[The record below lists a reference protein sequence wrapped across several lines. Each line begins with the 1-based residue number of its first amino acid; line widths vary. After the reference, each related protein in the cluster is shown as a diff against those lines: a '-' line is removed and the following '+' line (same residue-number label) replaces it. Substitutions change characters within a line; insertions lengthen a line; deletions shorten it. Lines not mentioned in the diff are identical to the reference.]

1 MTVPGGLQMLNTL
14 RHGAGF
20 IVSGLIAFST
30 DAAVLWLLTSFAAI
44 DPYSARVIA
53 ILVAMV
59 AAYFAHR
66 RLSFAVATPPSLSE
80 FAKFASVASTANVI
94 NYAIYAGMLL
104 VVPGCTPLQALL
116 VASVIAMIVSY
127 LGFRFGV
134 FKKSTP

>member
-1 MTVPGGLQMLNTL
+1 MLNRL
-14 RHGAGF
+14 VHGAGF
-20 IVSGLIAFST
+20 LASGLIAFSV
-30 DAAVLWLLTSFAAI
+30 DAGVLWLLTRFAGL

-59 AAYFAHR
+59 VAYFAHR
-66 RLSFAVATPPSLSE
+66 RWTFAVANAPSASE
-80 FAKFASVASTANVI
+80 FLKFASVASTANAI

-104 VVPGCTPLQALL
+104 AIPVCTPLQALL
-116 VASVIAMIVSY
+116 VASVVAMAVSY

>member
-1 MTVPGGLQMLNTL
+1 MLKTL

-20 IVSGLIAFST
+20 LVSGLIAYSV
-30 DAAVLWLLTSFAAI
+30 DACVLWVLTAYAGM

-66 RLSFAVATPPSLSE
+66 RLTFSVVNPPSASE
-80 FAKFASVASTANVI
+80 FLKFASVASAANAV
-94 NYAIYAGMLL
+94 NYGIYAGLL
-104 VVPGCTPLQALL
+104 LAIPDCTPLQALL
-116 VASVIAMIVSY
+116 AASVVAMIVSY

-134 FKKSTP
+134 FKKPKP

>member
-1 MTVPGGLQMLNTL
+1 MLKHL

-30 DAAVLWLLTSFAAI
+30 DAAVLWLLTRFAEL
-44 DPYSARVIA
+44 DPYSARIAA
-53 ILVAMV
+53 ILAAMV

-66 RLSFAVATPPSLSE
+66 RLTFAVVNPPSASE
-80 FAKFASVASTANVI
+80 FLKFASVASTANAI

-104 VVPGCTPLQALL
+104 ALPGCTPLQALL
-116 VASVIAMIVSY
+116 AASAVAMAVSY

-134 FKKSTP
+134 FKKTTP

>member
-1 MTVPGGLQMLNTL
+1 MLNRL

-20 IVSGLIAFST
+20 LVSGLIAFST
-30 DAAVLWLLTSFAAI
+30 DAGVLWLLTRFAGL
-44 DPYSARVIA
+44 DPYSARILA

-66 RLSFAVATPPSLSE
+66 RLTFSVTNPPSASE
-80 FAKFASVASTANVI
+80 FLKFASVASTANAI
-94 NYAIYAGMLL
+94 NYAIYAGLL
-104 VVPGCTPLQALL
+104 VMIPACTPLQALL
-116 VASVIAMIVSY
+116 AASIVAMAVSY